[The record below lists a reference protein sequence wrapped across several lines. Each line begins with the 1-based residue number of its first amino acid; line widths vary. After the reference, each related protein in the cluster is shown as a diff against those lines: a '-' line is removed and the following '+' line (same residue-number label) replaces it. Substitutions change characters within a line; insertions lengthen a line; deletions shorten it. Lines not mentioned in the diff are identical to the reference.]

1 MVSIKSIAP
10 VPSSMGAHHQS
21 VYRSDRKCHNI
32 IPLVTL
38 SFNESTPDFIVVPP
52 ITIVVLRRHAAHR
65 MLCSLEANW
74 RNWTEPRH
82 SGVAHDVYLGVPL
95 DVPNGGWQCEYKD
108 INDHDVVMSEIPWL
122 CAVVDESTL
131 PYAWLIL
138 NPTWNPFSS
147 QKHTPQTP
155 PNSHLWHRRWSKTR
169 HNTLGRKQIDP
180 LNFGPLGDPL
190 ILDN

>member
-1 MVSIKSIAP
+1 MVSIISIAP

-38 SFNESTPDFIVVPP
+38 SFNESTPDFVVVPP
-52 ITIVVLRRHAAHR
+52 ITIIVLRHHAARR

-95 DVPNGGWQCEYKD
+95 DVPNGG
-108 INDHDVVMSEIPWL
+108 
-122 CAVVDESTL
+122 
-131 PYAWLIL
+131 
-138 NPTWNPFSS
+138 
-147 QKHTPQTP
+147 
-155 PNSHLWHRRWSKTR
+155 
-169 HNTLGRKQIDP
+169 
-180 LNFGPLGDPL
+180 
-190 ILDN
+190 